1 MNNEENI
8 NIYAVYTVITGKKD
22 LYDKIHEQDKKFK
35 EYVQDLIV
43 IIVVVI
49 VVGGMLLYAHYDIT
63 GIVNG

>member
-1 MNNEENI
+1 MKRLNSPLTKQN
-8 NIYAVYTVITGKKD
+8 
-22 LYDKIHEQDKKFK
+22 KKFK

-43 IIVVVI
+43 IVVVVI

>member
-1 MNNEENI
+1 MNKRLRSPLTKQN
-8 NIYAVYTVITGKKD
+8 
-22 LYDKIHEQDKKFK
+22 KKFK

-43 IIVVVI
+43 IVVVVI

>member
-1 MNNEENI
+1 MNKRLRSPL
-8 NIYAVYTVITGKKD
+8 TKQK
-22 LYDKIHEQDKKFK
+22 KKFK
-35 EYVQDLIV
+35 EYIQDLIV

>member
-1 MNNEENI
+1 MKRLRSPLTKQN
-8 NIYAVYTVITGKKD
+8 
-22 LYDKIHEQDKKFK
+22 KKFK

-43 IIVVVI
+43 IVVVVI

>member
-1 MNNEENI
+1 MKRLNSPL
-8 NIYAVYTVITGKKD
+8 TK
-22 LYDKIHEQDKKFK
+22 QRKKFK

-43 IIVVVI
+43 IVVVVI

>member
-1 MNNEENI
+1 MNKRLRSPL
-8 NIYAVYTVITGKKD
+8 TKKN
-22 LYDKIHEQDKKFK
+22 KKFK

-43 IIVVVI
+43 IVVVVIVVVI

>member
-1 MNNEENI
+1 MNKRLRSPLTKQN
-8 NIYAVYTVITGKKD
+8 
-22 LYDKIHEQDKKFK
+22 KKFK
-35 EYVQDLIV
+35 EYIQDLIV

>member
-1 MNNEENI
+1 MNKRLRSPLTKQN
-8 NIYAVYTVITGKKD
+8 
-22 LYDKIHEQDKKFK
+22 KKFK

>member
-1 MNNEENI
+1 MKRLRSPL
-8 NIYAVYTVITGKKD
+8 TKQK
-22 LYDKIHEQDKKFK
+22 KKFK
-35 EYVQDLIV
+35 EYIQDLIV

>member
-1 MNNEENI
+1 MKRLRSPLTKQN
-8 NIYAVYTVITGKKD
+8 
-22 LYDKIHEQDKKFK
+22 KKFK

>member
-1 MNNEENI
+1 M
-8 NIYAVYTVITGKKD
+8 
-22 LYDKIHEQDKKFK
+22 DKRLRSPLTKQKRKFK
-35 EYVQDLIV
+35 EYIQDLIV

>member
-1 MNNEENI
+1 MKRLNSPL
-8 NIYAVYTVITGKKD
+8 TKQK
-22 LYDKIHEQDKKFK
+22 KKFK

-49 VVGGMLLYAHYDIT
+49 VIGGMLLYAHYDIT

>member
-1 MNNEENI
+1 MNKRLRSPL
-8 NIYAVYTVITGKKD
+8 TKKN
-22 LYDKIHEQDKKFK
+22 KKFK

-43 IIVVVI
+43 IVVVVI